1 MKNLKKVL
9 AMVLAFACTFTMFA
23 GAKVFEDVPAGSD
36 YSEAIT
42 MLSDLGIIQGK
53 DDGKYHP
60 EDTITRAEA
69 CAMIARLM
77 TGDPNVSQ
85 YTGAQNFAD
94 VAKGSWKDSAIG
106 YCYIN
111 NIVVGVGNNKFEPD
125 RAITDAEFITM
136 VVRAMGYE
144 TPDMTQGYPF
154 SYMSNAQAIGL
165 LDDVNMVAS
174 TDALRGEDAQV
185 IYNAMFADYA
195 RGAMLV
201 NTTHGSS
208 VEVYPTLAESVWDLT
223 KAAVGEWEK
232 NDSNDETAELT
243 NCKAHT
249 WVVIGADPAEED
261 HILAYPIDDDTTDLY
276 NSEEKNAYKA
286 YSFKYEGDAESV
298 KGYQV
303 ELWGEGSHGEATWK
317 KGEDKFVYSDNWTIK
332 AIKTVKGQ
340 TKFDYNPSMADSK
353 DDNGTIVLDDETS
366 LELDSVAAN
375 AQHVEVGVG
384 GYRQLFV
391 AKNYNGESKMDSD
404 SKVEAALNVRDGAQ
418 YQLMDWDGDKDID
431 WVVVDEARYFKVES
445 VSSKRMTVSSMKV
458 AGKSWEESQ
467 DSVKDTWKLDD
478 SNDMGKNAA
487 GKTIKV
493 TYEVPDGIE
502 EGDIL
507 EVTYTSKFDGDE
519 VVTATVSV
527 IDAES
532 KSLDK
537 VSTKDGLTLTFDDE
551 DIKVAENVEEND
563 VIVPA
568 NPTKYRDFNSEEVGV
583 DFDLYLNRNGFI
595 VYSDYTTDR
604 ASYAMVLDTKSG
616 SDVLSSRG
624 LAKVDLLTADNK
636 HLKGV
641 ELTATATIN
650 GTSNDR
656 KLTDGAMV
664 GQVYKYWTNEDGQIT
679 KMTSVI
685 GFTKD
690 TSGAVTQYRMASNI
704 NASNYS
710 YDADADRLIDADGK
724 YVASLEDADVIFA
737 VKPNSDSAQN
747 NGLKMTTT
755 NDGYIQTNG
764 NDYFVDAD
772 DVLAVKQSDIPD
784 IEKFGTGTDD
794 TDAAYL
800 DNKVANSTRTQTWL
814 GANNNA
820 AGDDFVNTFIA
831 DIDSN
836 GKASAAILGVE
847 DFNKFNAGST
857 KIGLVTNVTYAN
869 STDGKYVEL
878 TGAFG
883 GENKTITSAKKVD
896 FGDIVKAYNGVND
909 ISIDNPSATVATNLF
924 DGANLDK
931 YLEDGAAYAEIVT
944 DADGNLTKVT
954 FLNKSADNELKG
966 HYYTV
971 SRNITLGAT
980 NKSINYMF
988 NDGRATS
995 AGSNVYIAKQYYADS
1010 DNLYSVPENL
1020 AKTNDAFADD
1030 ATFYSID
1037 GAATRGDKN
1046 YAGTQLTVVDGFQR
1060 TPVITAGEDYT
1071 VIEAS
1076 SIDNQ
1081 NTKDSYEVADIA
1093 RKNNGDVAAVYAF
1106 NDSFDET
1113 DATDVAVV
1121 SLTDTNNKPI
1131 SETKAGTNVK
1141 LTAVVVDNNIT
1152 ANILSGVQVI
1162 DANGNDVTADWKIG
1176 DDAGG
1181 VGTKVYTDNTVTIP
1195 KTASGKY
1202 TIYGLNGAGKQYTIG
1217 ALVVEVTDGQAKIWT
1232 VDALGFAAPR
1242 TGGDYQML
1250 PTGEVAAK
1258 NPNTVY
1264 IYAASNSTYG
1274 ALYVTDGVTK
1284 VENGVDTL
1292 TKNDIQ
1298 IKVNGQVATITGF
1311 KQTATD
1317 GVYEVSFDKSVAI
1330 NDQVSVALTPAT
1342 TNIIAGSTVKGIEFS
1357 GYVTTVTADKEDG
1370 STEGGSATANTVAN
1384 IAVKVSGSGNGTL
1397 ELTATDS
1404 EGKEVTGLDD
1414 PDVTVTIDGRALKD
1428 LNVSEDILNGGYK
1441 LTSKTVADW
1450 TSLSNKT
1457 ITITIG
1463 GKTVTVGK
1471 LGTTNNFAAGT
1482 PTTYK
1487 IQAMEDGQTFI
1498 YTPAISNVDW
1508 ANVDVKETTGSTDVK
1523 DLGIKWNAATG
1534 NVEIPASALN
1544 DKKASDP
1551 VKFTV
1556 YDKTVTTPAGGAADH
1571 VDCTVTIQ
1579 QMDITVSGSYDV
1591 TNPTVLT
1598 LTLDKAITNDEVKK
1612 EIADKSKW
1620 TIKSSGAS
1628 NLFVDGADVKLL
1640 NVSLDEDGKTI
1651 TCTLEG
1657 LFTSDVIFNAGT
1669 KVTASDVF
1677 NTVTLTNATVALTG
1691 NITIAKQTLSKFEIT
1706 SVVSGTGKKDV
1717 IIDLGLS
1724 EEEIDKL
1731 VAEVNAGTKTAF
1743 FTAMSDSNLIDDSNT
1758 GSSNAVTAVVKE
1770 GTDKIKLT
1778 LTDDLT
1784 AGDYVSVKF
1793 AGSGLYAAYDLVVG
1807 GPAVG
1812 A

>member
-1 MKNLKKVL
+1 
-9 AMVLAFACTFTMFA
+9 MV
-23 GAKVFEDVPAGSD
+23 S
-36 YSEAIT
+36 
-42 MLSDLGIIQGK
+42 
-53 DDGKYHP
+53 
-60 EDTITRAEA
+60 
-69 CAMIARLM
+69 
-77 TGDPNVSQ
+77 
-85 YTGAQNFAD
+85 
-94 VAKGSWKDSAIG
+94 
-106 YCYIN
+106 
-111 NIVVGVGNNKFEPD
+111 
-125 RAITDAEFITM
+125 
-136 VVRAMGYE
+136 MGYE

-165 LDDVNMVAS
+165 LDGVNMVAS

-185 IYNAMFADYA
+185 IYNAMFTDYA

-201 NTTHGSS
+201 NTTHGTS
-208 VEVYPTLAESVWDLT
+208 VESYPTLAESVWGLDR
-223 KAAVGEWEK
+223 AAVGTWEK

-249 WVVIGADPAEED
+249 WVVIGADPTEED

-276 NSEEKNAYKA
+276 NSKEKNAYKA
-286 YSFKYEGDAESV
+286 YSFKYEGDVESV

-303 ELWGEGSHGEATWK
+303 ELWGEGSHGEATWE
-317 KGEDKFVYSDNWTIK
+317 KGDGKFVYSEDWTIK

-391 AKNYNGESKMDSD
+391 AKDYNGEADMDTD
-404 SKVEAALNVRDGAQ
+404 KKVEAALNVRDGAQ
-418 YQLMDWDGDKDID
+418 YKLMDWDGDKDVD

-445 VSSKRMTVSSMKV
+445 VSSKRMTVSSMSTKNP
-458 AGKSWEESQ
+458 WETSK
-467 DSVKDTWKLDD
+467 DSAKDTWKLDD
-478 SNDMGKNAA
+478 LNDIQTGMK
-487 GKTIKV
+487 IQ
-493 TYEVPDGIE
+493 YEVPDGIE

-507 EVTYTSKFDGDE
+507 EVTYTSAYDKSEKAE

-537 VSTKDGLTLTFDDE
+537 VSTKGGLTLTFDDE

-568 NPTKYRDFNSEEVGV
+568 NPSIYRDFNSEELGT

-595 VYSDYTTDR
+595 VYSDYTTET
-604 ASYAMVLDTKSG
+604 ASYAMVLDTKNG
-616 SDVLSSRG
+616 SDVLASRG

-641 ELTATATIN
+641 ELTSTATVEGN
-650 GTSNDR
+650 GYNSSSRTWTESDV
-656 KLTDGAMV
+656 V

-679 KMTSVI
+679 KMKKVI
-685 GFTKD
+685 TPANMPARVD
-690 TSGAVTQYRMASNI
+690 ARD
-704 NASNYS
+704 YS
-710 YDADADRLIDADGK
+710 YDADADRLIDAQNQ
-724 YVASLEDADVIFA
+724 YVASLEDADVLFA
-737 VKPNSDSAQN
+737 VKPNSGSAAN
-747 NGLKMTTT
+747 NGANINTT
-755 NDGYIQTNG
+755 NVGYIQAEVKNG
-764 NDYFVDAD
+764 VADLYVDAD

-784 IEKFGTGTDD
+784 IEKLAGTTDD
-794 TDAAYL
+794 TNAAYL
-800 DNKVANSTRTQTWL
+800 DNKDANSVRTQTWL

-820 AGDDFVNTFIA
+820 AGDDFVNTFVAEIN
-831 DIDSN
+831 SN
-836 GKASAAILGVE
+836 GEASAAILGVE
-847 DFNKFNAGST
+847 NFNKFNAGST
-857 KIGLVTNVTYAN
+857 KIGLVTNITYSN
-869 STDGKYVEL
+869 SADGKYVEL

-883 GENKTITSAKKVD
+883 GENKTIESKKKVD

-924 DGANLDK
+924 NGANLDK

-954 FLNKSADNELKG
+954 FLDADAQDTNKLNG

-988 NDGRATS
+988 NDGSTKS
-995 AGSNVYIAKQYYADS
+995 AGSNIYIAKQYYADS

-1071 VIEAS
+1071 VVEAS
-1076 SIDNQ
+1076 SIDNN

-1131 SETKAGTNVK
+1131 SETKAGTKVK

-1176 DDAGG
+1176 DDASG

-1274 ALYVTDGVTK
+1274 ALYGTDGVTK

-1370 STEGGSATANTVAN
+1370 STEGGSSE
-1384 IAVKVSGSGNGTL
+1384 AVKAAEVWVTNYDTSNKFMTFKLMNNGEMVKVDPSKITIASPADVKITQNSDGSYTATTATGFSGSITILVDGNAKTFSTLPSGATTVTASNTDYTLLSGTAGKDVAITGAATVSNGADDVAVSL
-1397 ELTATDS
+1397 VENAQGEADVTLTTKTSVTVDDLGLTCKADKKVYANVDALNKLNAGDTIKFKLTAGGATSADI
-1404 EGKEVTGLDD
+1404 
-1414 PDVTVTIDGRALKD
+1414 TVTI
-1428 LNVSEDILNGGYK
+1428 N
-1441 LTSKTVADW
+1441 
-1450 TSLSNKT
+1450 
-1457 ITITIG
+1457 
-1463 GKTVTVGK
+1463 
-1471 LGTTNNFAAGT
+1471 
-1482 PTTYK
+1482 
-1487 IQAMEDGQTFI
+1487 
-1498 YTPAISNVDW
+1498 
-1508 ANVDVKETTGSTDVK
+1508 
-1523 DLGIKWNAATG
+1523 
-1534 NVEIPASALN
+1534 
-1544 DKKASDP
+1544 KASDITASTA
-1551 VKFTV
+1551 VF
-1556 YDKTVTTPAGGAADH
+1556 DANAG
-1571 VDCTVTIQ
+1571 T
-1579 QMDITVSGSYDV
+1579 
-1591 TNPTVLT
+1591 LT
-1598 LTLDKAITNDEVKK
+1598 LTLPGDYTGTSLGDEISALTSENWLVALKNAASGNIITAGKLTGVTPEVSVKDSKTVITLTLSMSGQAINTTDSLTGTDVMDALTLTSGTKLNVATNVTIDRLAIKPTLAVSS
-1612 EIADKSKW
+1612 DKSKVILEFGDSDVVDKIFAES
-1620 TIKSSGAS
+1620 TAANTGAVFTVTTGITSST
-1628 NLFVDGADVKLL
+1628 ADT
-1640 NVSLDEDGKTI
+1640 SATI
-1651 TCTLEG
+1651 T
-1657 LFTSDVIFNAGT
+1657 
-1669 KVTASDVF
+1669 
-1677 NTVTLTNATVALTG
+1677 
-1691 NITIAKQTLSKFEIT
+1691 
-1706 SVVSGTGKKDV
+1706 SGTGVTKGTNGTSIELSIQDG
-1717 IIDLGLS
+1717 ID
-1724 EEEIDKL
+1724 
-1731 VAEVNAGTKTAF
+1731 
-1743 FTAMSDSNLIDDSNT
+1743 
-1758 GSSNAVTAVVKE
+1758 GSSNDQTHFKVVIKGTQYCKTFTSAITAIADV
-1770 GTDKIKLT
+1770 IQ
-1778 LTDDLT
+1778 
-1784 AGDYVSVKF
+1784 A
-1793 AGSGLYAAYDLVVG
+1793 
-1807 GPAVG
+1807 
-1812 A
+1812 

>member
-1 MKNLKKVL
+1 
-9 AMVLAFACTFTMFA
+9 MV
-23 GAKVFEDVPAGSD
+23 S
-36 YSEAIT
+36 
-42 MLSDLGIIQGK
+42 
-53 DDGKYHP
+53 
-60 EDTITRAEA
+60 
-69 CAMIARLM
+69 
-77 TGDPNVSQ
+77 
-85 YTGAQNFAD
+85 
-94 VAKGSWKDSAIG
+94 
-106 YCYIN
+106 
-111 NIVVGVGNNKFEPD
+111 
-125 RAITDAEFITM
+125 
-136 VVRAMGYE
+136 MGYE

-165 LDDVNMVAS
+165 LNGVNMVAS

-391 AKNYNGESKMDSD
+391 AKDYNGEADMDTD
-404 SKVEAALNVRDGAQ
+404 KKVEAALNVRDGAQ
-418 YQLMDWDGDKDID
+418 YKLMDWDGDKDVD

-445 VSSKRMTVSSMKV
+445 VSSKRMTVSSMSTKNP
-458 AGKSWEESQ
+458 WETSK

-478 SNDMGKNAA
+478 LNDIQTGMK
-487 GKTIKV
+487 IQ
-493 TYEVPDGIE
+493 YEVPDGIE

-507 EVTYTSKFDGDE
+507 EVTYTSAYDKSEKAE

-537 VSTKDGLTLTFDDE
+537 VSTKGGLTLTFDDE
-551 DIKVAENVEEND
+551 DIKVAQNEVVGN

-568 NPTKYRDFNSEEVGV
+568 NPEKYKDFNSEELGT

-595 VYSDYTTDR
+595 VYSDYTTET
-604 ASYAMVLDTKSG
+604 ASYAMVLDTKNG
-616 SDVLSSRG
+616 SDVLASRG

-641 ELTATATIN
+641 ELTSTATVEGN
-650 GTSNDR
+650 GYNSSSRTWTESDV
-656 KLTDGAMV
+656 V

-679 KMTSVI
+679 KMKKVI
-685 GFTKD
+685 TPANMPARVD
-690 TSGAVTQYRMASNI
+690 ARD
-704 NASNYS
+704 YS
-710 YDADADRLIDADGK
+710 YDADADRLIDAQNQ
-724 YVASLEDADVIFA
+724 YVASLEDADVLFA
-737 VKPNSDSAQN
+737 VKPNSGSAAN
-747 NGLKMTTT
+747 NGANINTT
-755 NDGYIQTNG
+755 NVGYIQAEVKNG
-764 NDYFVDAD
+764 VADLYVDAD

-784 IEKFGTGTDD
+784 IEKLAGTTDD
-794 TDAAYL
+794 TNAAYL
-800 DNKVANSTRTQTWL
+800 DNKDANSVRTQTWL

-820 AGDDFVNTFIA
+820 AGDDFVNTFVAEIN
-831 DIDSN
+831 SN
-836 GKASAAILGVE
+836 GEASAAILGVE
-847 DFNKFNAGST
+847 NFNKFNAGST
-857 KIGLVTNVTYAN
+857 KIGLVTNITYSN
-869 STDGKYVEL
+869 SADGKYVEL

-883 GENKTITSAKKVD
+883 GENKTIESKKKVD

-924 DGANLDK
+924 NGANLDK

-954 FLNKSADNELKG
+954 FLDADAQDTNKLNG

-988 NDGRATS
+988 NDGSTKS

-1162 DANGNDVTADWKIG
+1162 DANGNDVTADWEIG
-1176 DDAGG
+1176 DDASG

-1202 TIYGLNGAGKQYTIG
+1202 TIYGLKGAGKQYTIG

-1232 VDALGFAAPR
+1232 VDALGFAVPR

-1264 IYAASNSTYG
+1264 IYATSNSDATYG
-1274 ALYVTDGVTK
+1274 ALYGTDGVTEIK
-1284 VENGVDTL
+1284 NGVDTL

-1404 EGKEVTGLDD
+1404 KGKEVTGLDD

-1471 LGTTNNFAAGT
+1471 LGTTNNFAVGT

-1508 ANVDVKETTGSTDVK
+1508 ANVVVKDTTDSTDVK

-1544 DKKASDP
+1544 DKKASDT

-1556 YDKTVTTPAGGAADH
+1556 CDKTVTTPAGPADH

-1628 NLFVDGADVKLL
+1628 NLFVDGTDVKLL

-1677 NTVTLTNATVALTG
+1677 NTVTLTNATVDLTG

-1758 GSSNAVTAVVKE
+1758 GSSNAVTAVAKE

-1784 AGDYVSVKF
+1784 AGDYVSVEFK
-1793 AGSGLYAAYDLVVG
+1793 GSGLYVAHEAVIA
-1807 GPAVG
+1807 GPA
-1812 A
+1812 ADAAP